1 VEAALFV
8 GSSEA
13 LAVVYGLA
21 SAASWGAGDFSGGF
35 ASKRSNVYSVI
46 IVSQLVGALFLIGLA
61 FALAESIPSLD
72 NLILGGMA
80 GISGAIGLM
89 ALYTGL
95 ARGRMGI
102 VAPIT
107 AVVAAFFPV
116 IVGILNEGLPS
127 PQRLVGFGIALIA
140 IWFLSRAGKGAVI
153 RLSELALP
161 TVAGLGFGL
170 FYIFI
175 DRVSHAA
182 LLWPLVAARIASI
195 GMLSILIAVRRQRE
209 VPAAN
214 QLLIIALAGTLDAG
228 GNAFF
233 ALATQVGRLDISAV
247 LASLY
252 PATTVLL
259 AWLILKERLVR
270 QQWLGV
276 TTALIALVL
285 IAS

>member
-1 VEAALFV
+1 MH
-8 GSSEA
+8 SSGA

-21 SAASWGAGDFSGGF
+21 SAASWGAADFTGGF

-46 IVSQLVGALFLIGLA
+46 IASQLVGALFLTGLA

-72 NLILGGMA
+72 NWILGGVA
-80 GISGAIGLM
+80 GISGALGLV

-102 VAPIT
+102 VAPVT
-107 AVVAAFFPV
+107 AIVAASFPV
-116 IVGILNEGLPS
+116 IVGILSEGLPA
-127 PQRLVGFGIALIA
+127 PRRLAGFGIALIA
-140 IWFLSRAGKGAVI
+140 IWFLSGAGNGAVTQ
-153 RLSELALP
+153 LSELALP

-175 DRVSHAA
+175 DRVSHSGI
-182 LLWPLVAARIASI
+182 LWPLVAARIASI
-195 GMLSILIAVRRQRE
+195 SMLSMIITLRRQRGA
-209 VPAAN
+209 PAAN
-214 QLLIIALAGTLDAG
+214 QFLLIAFVGALDAG

-252 PATTVLL
+252 PAATVLL
-259 AWLILKERLVR
+259 AWLILKERLVH

-276 TTALIALVL
+276 IAALIALVL

>member
-1 VEAALFV
+1 
-8 GSSEA
+8 
-13 LAVVYGLA
+13 
-21 SAASWGAGDFSGGF
+21 
-35 ASKRSNVYSVI
+35 
-46 IVSQLVGALFLIGLA
+46 
-61 FALAESIPSLD
+61 
-72 NLILGGMA
+72 
-80 GISGAIGLM
+80 M

-127 PQRLVGFGIALIA
+127 PQRLVGFGIALMA
-140 IWFLSRAGKGAVI
+140 IWFLSRAGNGAVI

-182 LLWPLVAARIASI
+182 VLWPLVAARIASI

-214 QLLIIALAGTLDAG
+214 QLLIIALAGTFDAG

-252 PATTVLL
+252 PAATVLL

-276 TTALIALVL
+276 IAALIALVL

>member
-1 VEAALFV
+1 M

-80 GISGAIGLM
+80 GISGAIGLV

-102 VAPIT
+102 VAPVT

-127 PQRLVGFGIALIA
+127 PQRLVGFGIALMA

-182 LLWPLVAARIASI
+182 VLWPLVAARIASI

-259 AWLILKERLVR
+259 AWLFLKERLVR
-270 QQWLGV
+270 QQWFGV

-285 IAS
+285 IAW

>member
-1 VEAALFV
+1 M

-102 VAPIT
+102 VAPVT

-127 PQRLVGFGIALIA
+127 PQRLVGFGIALMA

-182 LLWPLVAARIASI
+182 VLWPLVAARIASI
-195 GMLSILIAVRRQRE
+195 GMLLILIAVRRQRE

-259 AWLILKERLVR
+259 AWLFLKERLVR
-270 QQWLGV
+270 QQWFGV

-285 IAS
+285 IAW